1 MNETDIVKIVLVE
14 LEKRGLIKQN
24 DNTFKNVELLL
35 YNYEAIKDSIK
46 EREEQIKDLKTYGI
60 KEKSSSITTIVENVQ
75 KQSKSELIDNAI
87 ESLQQHIF
95 RTKVFI
101 KYIDKIIK
109 KLEKDEYYPI
119 IKLKYFKGKSIEE
132 IAEILKKD
140 SSTISRNKNRLINE
154 LKPLLLPNEV
164 ISNIFNY

>member
-101 KYIDKIIK
+101 KYIDKIIN

>member
-35 YNYEAIKDSIK
+35 YNYEAIKNSIK

>member
-87 ESLQQHIF
+87 ESLHQHIF

>member
-14 LEKRGLIKQN
+14 LEKKGLIKQN

-154 LKPLLLPNEV
+154 RSE
-164 ISNIFNY
+164 

>member
-60 KEKSSSITTIVENVQ
+60 KEKSSSITMIVENIQ

-101 KYIDKIIK
+101 KYIDKVIK

-140 SSTISRNKNRLINE
+140 SSTISRNKNRLIDE

>member
-75 KQSKSELIDNAI
+75 KQSKNELIDNAI

>member
-1 MNETDIVKIVLVE
+1 MNETDIIKIVLVE
-14 LEKRGLIKQN
+14 LEKRGLIKQS

-60 KEKSSSITTIVENVQ
+60 KEKSSSITMIVENVQ

>member
-60 KEKSSSITTIVENVQ
+60 KEKSSSITMIVENVQ

>member
-95 RTKVFI
+95 RTKVVI

>member
-1 MNETDIVKIVLVE
+1 MNETDIIKIVLVE

-60 KEKSSSITTIVENVQ
+60 KEKSSSITMIVENVQ

>member
-46 EREEQIKDLKTYGI
+46 EREEQIKDLKTYGF

>member
-60 KEKSSSITTIVENVQ
+60 KEKSSSITMIVENVQ

-101 KYIDKIIK
+101 KYIDKVIK

>member
-1 MNETDIVKIVLVE
+1 MNETDIIKIVLVE

-60 KEKSSSITTIVENVQ
+60 KEKSSSITMIVENVQ

-101 KYIDKIIK
+101 KYIDKVIK

>member
-60 KEKSSSITTIVENVQ
+60 KEKSYSITTIVENVK